1 MELPAG
7 CPLDIECAHTS
18 HPEAILLDPE
28 HSPRRVYVQAQK
40 QLAGVSVASLVDGG
54 GCGACDVQH
63 GVGHPIP
70 QLSWPQYHLIDDRN
84 SRTCECTSH
93 RCHAE
98 QATRLEHRF
107 CVYIQASPLS
117 FLTSLAPV
125 SPRRFDF
132 VDGHQVVHVVAIHT
146 HRPVVPQRCV
156 VTTAFG
162 HNTNR
167 KAAL

>member
-1 MELPAG
+1 M
-7 CPLDIECAHTS
+7 
-18 HPEAILLDPE
+18 
-28 HSPRRVYVQAQK
+28 YVQAQE
-40 QLAGVSVASLVDGG
+40 QVAGVSVASLVDGG
-54 GCGACDVQH
+54 GCGACGVQH
-63 GVGHPIP
+63 GVGRPIP
-70 QLSWPQYHLIDDRN
+70 QLSGR
-84 SRTCECTSH
+84 STTSLTTGTVV
-93 RCHAE
+93 RACV
-98 QATRLEHRF
+98 QAIGATLNRQRAWSIGF
-107 CVYIQASPLS
+107 VFNIQASPLS
-117 FLTSLAPV
+117 FPTSLATV